1 MMKTSTIITQF
12 YFFRKQEYNVLRS
25 SFSMIR
31 GNKIEANI
39 MKNGVAMDFGQ
50 EVIRYDTL
58 CDRKWD

>member
-1 MMKTSTIITQF
+1 
-12 YFFRKQEYNVLRS
+12 
-25 SFSMIR
+25 MIR